1 MKNLI
6 KKTQTPRL
14 RISKQSKSSHKSS
27 SKMDSSISMSISEND
42 ELDLEDVWVESLTS
56 LSPEIT
62 SAVLNYILRPSLDE
76 QEKTRNT
83 MVLLSFYNA
92 CNKIPELIDFCVE
105 RDYYWKLDNVSKYS
119 PYSTILSSVINVSYQ
134 NFFIEIHQ
142 QLMKRGAKMK
152 GIILDEEKK
161 SSSDKELKK
170 VKEFLANFME
180 IWMDYKDIMCI
191 WSKTQD
197 FLISKGVDQS
207 KIDMVMIQLC
217 FLLPFNCFAS
227 LFTTDIESTEIIL
240 FFSKLMNSLLSTV
253 ETHSYWKNWIKTNSK
268 DLTEKIVNYI
278 RNKKGM
284 EIERDK
290 ITISSTY
297 EPTAVIYML
306 NNDWRQLK
314 DYLSPEGYKMIEI
327 HMTEETNLK
336 KRALLIIRELNNLRV
351 STFNEN
357 QMYLQKMSEMKMRMK
372 DLQEERRYL
381 RQILYPEESET
392 ISIEEDKD
400 LSTHS

>member
-180 IWMDYKDIMCI
+180 IWMDYKDI
-191 WSKTQD
+191 
-197 FLISKGVDQS
+197 
-207 KIDMVMIQLC
+207 
-217 FLLPFNCFAS
+217 P
-227 LFTTDIESTEIIL
+227 
-240 FFSKLMNSLLSTV
+240 
-253 ETHSYWKNWIKTNSK
+253 
-268 DLTEKIVNYI
+268 
-278 RNKKGM
+278 
-284 EIERDK
+284 
-290 ITISSTY
+290 
-297 EPTAVIYML
+297 
-306 NNDWRQLK
+306 
-314 DYLSPEGYKMIEI
+314 
-327 HMTEETNLK
+327 
-336 KRALLIIRELNNLRV
+336 
-351 STFNEN
+351 
-357 QMYLQKMSEMKMRMK
+357 
-372 DLQEERRYL
+372 
-381 RQILYPEESET
+381 
-392 ISIEEDKD
+392 
-400 LSTHS
+400 